1 MRGMP
6 RRLLGLLGLLAAG
19 LAACQGGGASAPPS
33 GTRPAPPPRPAPP
46 GDWPQFG
53 VDAGR
58 GNVQPAATGIRPAAL
73 AGIRPRVVTLPGT
86 VDSSPIYLH
95 GVHVAGR
102 RRNAFFM
109 TTTYGRTL
117 AVSPAGRI
125 LWTYTPPGYAALA
138 GTAQITTATPAADPG
153 RRFLYAASPDGRI
166 HKLSVGDGREV
177 TAGGWPVSVTRLPQ
191 REKIA
196 AALTVSGRRLY
207 VATGGYVGDAPPYQG
222 HVVAIEL
229 PSGTVAG
236 VFNTL
241 CSDRPGLLDPAS
253 CPDSDSA
260 IWGRAGVVVD
270 PAGGE
275 LLVATGN
282 ARFDGRTA
290 WGDSVLELA
299 PDAGRLLHSFTPSNQ
314 AQLEAT
320 DADLGS
326 SAPALLSS
334 RGPLVAQGGKEGVI
348 RLIDL
353 SRTPRGGTGGE
364 LQTLPTPGGGQLF
377 TAMAVWHRAGGT
389 WLFAADG
396 SGTAAYRLRG
406 AGASARLARVWSSPD
421 AGTSPVLAG
430 GLLYVYDPTGA
441 LDVYRPADG
450 RRLVRLPA
458 EPGHWNSPIV
468 AGGVIALPTGDAND
482 HATSGH
488 LLLY

>member
-1 MRGMP
+1 MP

-53 VDAGR
+53 VDAAR
-58 GNVQPAATGIRPAAL
+58 GNAQPTATGIRPAAL

-95 GVHVAGR
+95 GVDVAGR

-166 HKLSVGDGREV
+166 HRLSVADGREV
-177 TAGGWPVSVTRLPQ
+177 TAGGWPVSVTRLPR

-241 CSDRPGLLDPAS
+241 CSDRAGLLDPAS

-282 ARFDGRTA
+282 GRFDGRTA
-290 WGDSVLELA
+290 WGDSVLMLS
-299 PDAGRLLHSFTPSNQ
+299 PDASRLVGSWTPRDQ
-314 AQLEAT
+314 ASLEAG
-320 DADLGS
+320 DVDVGS
-326 SAPALLSS
+326 TAPALLTS
-334 RGPLVAQGGKEGVI
+334 RLAVQGGKDGKL
-348 RLIDL
+348 RLLDL
-353 SRTPRGGTGGE
+353 RRLRAARGRTGGE
-364 LQTLPTPGGGQLF
+364 LQTVPTPGNAGLFSTPAVSRGGGAVRLF
-377 TAMAVWHRAGGT
+377 VAT
-389 WLFAADG
+389 G
-396 SGTAAYRLRG
+396 SGTWGYVLRG
-406 AGASARLARVWSSPD
+406 GRLGVAWRRD
-421 AGTSPVLAG
+421 TAGTSPVLG
-430 GLLYVYDPTGA
+430 GA
-441 LDVYRPADG
+441 
-450 RRLVRLPA
+450 
-458 EPGHWNSPIV
+458 SS
-468 AGGVIALPTGDAND
+468 
-482 HATSGH
+482 TSTTP
-488 LLLY
+488 